1 MIVRLNSATADYA
14 PAACGV
20 KFTSHDWWDMGKSMS
35 YSTMRNLSVN
45 RQEIQN
51 LSHSKENFGCI
62 HEPLL
67 NILTHVIDPW
77 WTTFIAKSNRETAA
91 KCDCWTVQQRATIED
106 FNKPWEVN
114 QRKDISQGLLKKS
127 MNWALSPYGTK
138 RMQMTL
144 TNSQPLGFPEKKKSL
159 ILSGLPSKLHEVPC
173 SLRDRLPKKEFKR

>member
-35 YSTMRNLSVN
+35 HSTMRNLSVN

-67 NILTHVIDPW
+67 NIPLTHVIDP
-77 WTTFIAKSNRETAA
+77 
-91 KCDCWTVQQRATIED
+91 
-106 FNKPWEVN
+106 
-114 QRKDISQGLLKKS
+114 
-127 MNWALSPYGTK
+127 
-138 RMQMTL
+138 
-144 TNSQPLGFPEKKKSL
+144 
-159 ILSGLPSKLHEVPC
+159 
-173 SLRDRLPKKEFKR
+173 